1 VHLASL
7 GYRLQPEFSSRSRS
21 RCSEGGF
28 GLWLGD
34 EGIVVVKRAHNPL
47 YSNIALGFLLYF
59 WEMSVALPLLPFWY
73 VGLYSAFDLFFS
85 LVDIK
90 IVSFHFNS

>member
-1 VHLASL
+1 MACLSSTLVCTNSWVYLI
-7 GYRLQPEFSSRSRS
+7 YRCFVFVL
-21 RCSEGGF
+21 
-28 GLWLGD
+28 L
-34 EGIVVVKRAHNPL
+34 
-47 YSNIALGFLLYF
+47 ALGFLLYF

-73 VGLYSAFDLFFS
+73 VGLYSAFDLFLS